1 MRKYLDANIIANT
14 KDMPKDEWLKKR
26 KCGIGG
32 SDASSILGFN
42 PYKSSMAVY
51 LDKIDDEIRFA
62 HVANGLKGEPV
73 AQNCYANLLGDSKG
87 KTVAQNINANKES
100 GSKEKV
106 DVQNCHIQSEE
117 AQEDE
122 IRYAHVLGG
131 LKDKP
136 VAQDSDA
143 HRDSGLK
150 DKPVDQN
157 SDDKFD
163 KDLKEDYFIQDDK
176 NSYKMELSNKLKSFV
191 ANEFTLKTGKK
202 VRNINGILRNDKYPF
217 AIANIDRAVVGEK
230 AFLEC
235 KVTNSYSKKVWQMG
249 VPIHYQIQVN
259 HYMAVTGATH
269 CYVAALI
276 GNEELIIHRIDRDEE
291 IIDEIMKLEAMF
303 WDKCILGGEIPA
315 PDGSLD
321 YSIVLQGLYKDSKDE
336 ELILF
341 EQEKLL
347 DRYDEITAIY
357 KEIEVE
363 RKKIEQYIQVQMKE
377 YEVGFIG
384 DRRITWKKQSR
395 NTIDT
400 KKLKKEYPEIA
411 AECMKTTTSRVFRL

>member
-1 MRKYLDANIIANT
+1 
-14 KDMPKDEWLKKR
+14 
-26 KCGIGG
+26 
-32 SDASSILGFN
+32 
-42 PYKSSMAVY
+42 MAVY

-62 HVANGLKGEPV
+62 HVANGSKGEPV

-143 HRDSGLK
+143 HRDSDLK

-235 KVTNSYSKKVWQMG
+235 KVTNSFNKKEWIKTI
-249 VPIHYQIQVN
+249 PIHYKIQMN
-259 HYMAVTGATH
+259 HYMAVTGASH
-269 CYVAALI
+269 CYVAVLI
-276 GNEELIIHRIDRDEE
+276 GNEELVIHKLERDEDYIE
-291 IIDEIMKLEAMF
+291 EIMKLEEIF
-303 WDKCILGGEIPA
+303 WNNCILGNELPM
-315 PDGSLD
+315 PDGSSD
-321 YSIVLQGLYKDSKDE
+321 YSKTLDTLYKDSKCE

-341 EQEKLL
+341 EAEKILE
-347 DRYDEITAIY
+347 RYDEVVKIY
-357 KEIEVE
+357 KDFEKE
-363 RKKIEQYIQVQMKE
+363 KKAIEQYLKLQMKN
-377 YEVGFIG
+377 YEIAYVG
-384 DRRITWKKQSR
+384 DRKITWKKQER

-400 KKLKKEYPEIA
+400 TRLKKEHPEIVA
-411 AECMKTTTSRVFRL
+411 GYMKTTTSRVLKI

>member
-1 MRKYLDANIIANT
+1 MRKYLDACIVYET
-14 KDMPKDEWLKKR
+14 KDMSKEQWLEAR

-32 SDASSILGFN
+32 SDAASVLGLN
-42 PYKSSMAVY
+42 PYKSSVSVY
-51 LDKIDDEIRFA
+51 I
-62 HVANGLKGEPV
+62 
-73 AQNCYANLLGDSKG
+73 
-87 KTVAQNINANKES
+87 
-100 GSKEKV
+100 EKV
-106 DVQNCHIQSEE
+106 DYIHGVSMSEKN
-117 AQEDE
+117 
-122 IRYAHVLGG
+122 INGCK
-131 LKDKP
+131 KDSSNEE
-136 VAQDSDA
+136 VNY
-143 HRDSGLK
+143 R
-150 DKPVDQN
+150 
-157 SDDKFD
+157 
-163 KDLKEDYFIQDDK
+163 
-176 NSYKMELSNKLKSFV
+176 MELGNKLEDFV
-191 ANEFTLKTGKK
+191 ANEFSLKTGLK
-202 VRNINGILRNDKYPF
+202 VRNVNGILKNDKYPF

-400 KKLKKEYPEIA
+400 KKLKKEYQEIA

>member
-1 MRKYLDANIIANT
+1 MRKYLDACIVYET
-14 KDMPKDEWLKKR
+14 KDMSKEQWLEAR

-32 SDASSILGFN
+32 SDAASVLGLN
-42 PYKSSMAVY
+42 PYKSSVSVY
-51 LDKIDDEIRFA
+51 I
-62 HVANGLKGEPV
+62 
-73 AQNCYANLLGDSKG
+73 
-87 KTVAQNINANKES
+87 
-100 GSKEKV
+100 EKV
-106 DVQNCHIQSEE
+106 DYIHGVSM
-117 AQEDE
+117 
-122 IRYAHVLGG
+122 
-131 LKDKP
+131 
-136 VAQDSDA
+136 S
-143 HRDSGLK
+143 
-150 DKPVDQN
+150 
-157 SDDKFD
+157 
-163 KDLKEDYFIQDDK
+163 DK
-176 NSYKMELSNKLKSFV
+176 NINGCKKDSSNEEVNYRMELGNKLEDFV
-191 ANEFTLKTGKK
+191 ANEFSLKTGLK
-202 VRNINGILRNDKYPF
+202 VRNVNGILKNDKYPF

-400 KKLKKEYPEIA
+400 KKLKKEY
-411 AECMKTTTSRVFRL
+411 

>member
-1 MRKYLDANIIANT
+1 MRKYLDACIVYET
-14 KDMPKDEWLKKR
+14 KDMSKEQWLEAR

-32 SDASSILGFN
+32 SDAASVLGLN
-42 PYKSSMAVY
+42 PYKSSVSVY
-51 LDKIDDEIRFA
+51 I
-62 HVANGLKGEPV
+62 
-73 AQNCYANLLGDSKG
+73 
-87 KTVAQNINANKES
+87 
-100 GSKEKV
+100 EKV
-106 DVQNCHIQSEE
+106 DYIHGVSMSEKN
-117 AQEDE
+117 
-122 IRYAHVLGG
+122 INGCK
-131 LKDKP
+131 KDSSNEE
-136 VAQDSDA
+136 VNY
-143 HRDSGLK
+143 R
-150 DKPVDQN
+150 
-157 SDDKFD
+157 
-163 KDLKEDYFIQDDK
+163 
-176 NSYKMELSNKLKSFV
+176 MELGNKLEDFV
-191 ANEFTLKTGKK
+191 ANEFSLKTGLK
-202 VRNINGILRNDKYPF
+202 VRNVNGILKNDKYPF

-347 DRYDEITAIY
+347 DRYDEITTTHSPTASPTPPTP
-357 KEIEVE
+357 
-363 RKKIEQYIQVQMKE
+363 
-377 YEVGFIG
+377 
-384 DRRITWKKQSR
+384 RRARRRW
-395 NTIDT
+395 
-400 KKLKKEYPEIA
+400 
-411 AECMKTTTSRVFRL
+411 

>member
-1 MRKYLDANIIANT
+1 MRKYLDAYIVYET
-14 KDMPKDEWLKKR
+14 KDMSKEQWLEAR

-32 SDASSILGFN
+32 SDAASVLGLN
-42 PYKSSMAVY
+42 PYKSSVSVY
-51 LDKIDDEIRFA
+51 I
-62 HVANGLKGEPV
+62 
-73 AQNCYANLLGDSKG
+73 
-87 KTVAQNINANKES
+87 
-100 GSKEKV
+100 EKV
-106 DVQNCHIQSEE
+106 DYIHGVSM
-117 AQEDE
+117 
-122 IRYAHVLGG
+122 
-131 LKDKP
+131 
-136 VAQDSDA
+136 S
-143 HRDSGLK
+143 
-150 DKPVDQN
+150 
-157 SDDKFD
+157 
-163 KDLKEDYFIQDDK
+163 DK
-176 NSYKMELSNKLKSFV
+176 NINGCKKDSSNEEVNYRMELGNKLEDFV
-191 ANEFTLKTGKK
+191 ANEFSLKTGLK
-202 VRNINGILRNDKYPF
+202 VRNVNGILKNDKYPF

-363 RKKIEQYIQVQMKE
+363 RKKIEQYIL
-377 YEVGFIG
+377 Y
-384 DRRITWKKQSR
+384 W
-395 NTIDT
+395 
-400 KKLKKEYPEIA
+400 
-411 AECMKTTTSRVFRL
+411 